1 MPHTAPRRLSLAL
14 ALLAAVS
21 AGVRPLGAEPG
32 LTAGHRERLL
42 DVIAEAG
49 ASFDPA
55 RLPRLEPAKQDT
67 AAAILRVRERFAA
80 GTDPDNF
87 RAWMAYLDLEPLSAA
102 IERDAPPAELIRQS
116 LTVRG
121 RLVGTWPGL
130 ELSYLRDL
138 RERLDGLVAA
148 AQFGDADVAANLF
161 ERQLQILSDQ
171 VVRLEPIPTA
181 DRLAGLSRILEILQA
196 TGQSEPLVSTFSR
209 TFSQPNIVA
218 WVGDGVIRE
227 AVGRPIEQH
236 EPVRECILGTR
247 LQGQGQLRGSITA
260 DLVPSRGAARLAIRL
275 TGSFESRNTGYSG
288 PVRLRTVGRGDVSAI
303 RTVAFSDQGVRL
315 EPHTANASLQT
326 QITSIEHH
334 LRLVRKIA
342 SKRAARQKPA
352 ADRIALG
359 RLRERIGRRFAE
371 QTAAISRPPVLDE
384 AIVWLQRLDI
394 PEPAQQWN
402 SSEKDISVALSV
414 SRASQLNAPLPPP
427 TPPPGCAL
435 CVQIHETAV
444 DNALAR
450 FLGGR
455 TVRQKQVHRLME
467 LIDRPVPDPLSAD
480 DLDLADDSYSADGSD
495 SAGESDSGQEAD
507 GNEPP
512 FEIDFHRVRPV
523 IFEARDGVVR
533 IGLRGSRFE
542 QGTRSL
548 DRSLEITATYRPR
561 ADENGV
567 VSLVRDDEVR
577 VDFPRAR
584 PRPASLT
591 ETALRGNIKRL
602 FEDVFPPTLLDRP
615 VRVPDDSPLESMRG
629 REFFP
634 RQVLTQDGWLTLA
647 IR

>member
-1 MPHTAPRRLSLAL
+1 MPHDAPRRLSLAL
-14 ALLAAVS
+14 ALIAAVS
-21 AGVRPLGAEPG
+21 AGGRPLGAEPG
-32 LTAGHRERLL
+32 LTDGHRKRLL
-42 DVIAEAG
+42 DVIAEAS
-49 ASFDPA
+49 ASFDSA
-55 RLPRLEPAKQDT
+55 KLPRLEPAKRDT

-87 RAWMAYLDLEPLSAA
+87 RAWMAYLELEPLSTA
-102 IERDAPPAELIRQS
+102 IAGDAPPAELIRQS

-138 RERLDGLVAA
+138 REHLDGLIAA

-161 ERQLQILSDQ
+161 DRQLQILSDQ
-171 VVRLEPIPTA
+171 VEQLEPIPTA
-181 DRLAGLSRILEILQA
+181 DRLAGLSRILEVLQA
-196 TGQSEPLVSTFSR
+196 TGQSDPLVSTFSS
-209 TFSQPNIVA
+209 TFSQPNVVA
-218 WVGDGVIRE
+218 RVGDEVIRE
-227 AVGRPIEQH
+227 AVGRPIEQV

-260 DLVPSRGAARLAIRL
+260 DLIPSQGAARLAIRL

-288 PVRLRTVGRGDVSAI
+288 PVRLRTVGRGDVSAV
-303 RTVAFSDQGVRL
+303 RTVAFSDRGVQL

-334 LRLVRKIA
+334 LRLVRRIA
-342 SKRAARQKPA
+342 SKRAIRQKPN

-371 QTAAISRPPVLDE
+371 QTSAISRPPVLDE

-394 PEPAQQWN
+394 PEPAQQWS
-402 SSEKDISVALSV
+402 SSEKDISIAMAV
-414 SRASQLNAPLPPP
+414 SRASQLNAPIPPP
-427 TPPPGCAL
+427 TPPADCGL

-455 TVRQKQVHRLME
+455 TVRQKQIHRLME
-467 LIDRPVPDPLSAD
+467 LIDRPAPGSLSAD
-480 DLDLADDSYSADGSD
+480 
-495 SAGESDSGQEAD
+495 ESDSGKEAD
-507 GNEPP
+507 EHEPP

-533 IGLRGSRFE
+533 IGIRGSRFE

-548 DRSLEITATYRPR
+548 ERSLEITATYRPR
-561 ADENGV
+561 VDENGI
-567 VSLVRDDEVR
+567 VSLVRDAEVR

-584 PRPASLT
+584 PRAASLS
-591 ETALRGNIKRL
+591 ETAVRGNIKRL

-615 VRVPDDSPLESMRG
+615 VRIPDDSPLESLRG